1 MKQMTE
7 LQSGA
12 FTKGEN
18 AKGNFTAYDANGER
32 FFIHKNTIN
41 ALGWLTDADVK
52 FPFYA
57 ITDEKE
63 IQTRDANGEL
73 TDVLV
78 KRAQAL
84 SIFKT
89 EDDMINAF
97 NSGARLQIKAKQN
110 LQAVATASGLSQST
124 INSLL
129 EIA

>member
-7 LQSGA
+7 IVSGK
-12 FTKGEN
+12 FTTGEN

-32 FFIHKNTIN
+32 FFIHKSQMESAGLKSDKDI
-41 ALGWLTDADVK
+41 K
-52 FPFYA
+52 FPLFA

-84 SIFKT
+84 SIFKS
-89 EDDMINAF
+89 EDEMINAF
-97 NSGARLQIKAKQN
+97 NSSARLAIKAKTN
-110 LQAVATASGLSQST
+110 LQAVATASGLNQST